1 MTGMEVQCSAYFSIW
16 FQQDGLNQTIKTSLP
31 FMSYINL
38 SADVILSQLSPEDI
52 KTMLINCADKTMF
65 SHSCDSSIQQKLQ
78 NHILH
83 TFKHLKFIFKFK
95 SNLEMFEVMLEFGPL
110 HENIKQK
117 SHNVIVSLF
126 LPVIS

>member
-65 SHSCDSSIQQKLQ
+65 SHSCDSSIRFFQVALDFFFFFS
-78 NHILH
+78 H
-83 TFKHLKFIFKFK
+83 TTKT
-95 SNLEMFEVMLEFGPL
+95 P
-110 HENIKQK
+110 K
-117 SHNVIVSLF
+117 SHPAHI
-126 LPVIS
+126 